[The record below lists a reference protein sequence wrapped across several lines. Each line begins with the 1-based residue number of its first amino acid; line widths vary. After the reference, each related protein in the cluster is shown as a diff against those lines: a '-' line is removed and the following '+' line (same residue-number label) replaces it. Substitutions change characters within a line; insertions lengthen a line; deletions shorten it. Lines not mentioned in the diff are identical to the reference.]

1 VATVVFLI
9 LLAVLL
15 IGVLAYAGLTVYF
28 ADLYTRSKRRR
39 VQGTPADLGLRFQ
52 DVQFLTADQ
61 LTLNGWFLESPG
73 ARATVLL
80 LHDRNGTRADA
91 DHGLLQL
98 QADYVRRGFNVFA
111 FDLRG
116 RGESAG
122 RRDHLGS
129 TERLDLQAAAA
140 YVQRRVGQLPIIL
153 HGFGFGAALAI
164 EGAPGV
170 PDIAGVIADSPV
182 ASMRDLLR
190 HQHRRLPEHLF
201 NASCWVA
208 RRLFDADPYELA
220 PIDAVD
226 RVQVPILFIHAQA
239 DDEVPE
245 SHALNLAAASL
256 NDRHEVWAQ
265 HDHHGHCCYYPQHPR
280 EYMTRCMSFIDRIVP
295 ARILT
300 PLPASASAQ
309 SSSAG

>member
-1 VATVVFLI
+1 MVFLVAFAI
-9 LLAVLL
+9 LVV
-15 IGVLAYAGLTVYF
+15 GVLAYVGTAIYF
-28 ADLYTRSKRRR
+28 ADLYARSKRRR

-80 LHDRNGTRADA
+80 VHDRGGTRADA
-91 DHGLLQL
+91 DHGLLAM

-122 RRDHLGS
+122 RRDHLGT
-129 TERLDLQAAAA
+129 TERLDVQAAIA
-140 YVQRRVGQLPIIL
+140 YVRRRAGQIPIVL

-164 EGAPGV
+164 EATPGV
-170 PDIAGVIADSPV
+170 SEIAGVIADSPV

-190 HQHRRLPEHLF
+190 HQHPRLPEHLF
-201 NASCWVA
+201 NASCWFA
-208 RRLFDADPYELA
+208 RRLFDADPDSLT
-220 PIDAVD
+220 PIDVVD
-226 RVQVPILFIHAQA
+226 HVEVPILFIHAQL

-245 SHALNLAAASL
+245 SHSLNLAAASL
-256 NDRHEVWAQ
+256 NDRHEVWALD
-265 HDHHGHCCYYPQHPR
+265 DHHGHCCYYPQHPLA
-280 EYMTRCMSFIDRIVP
+280 YIDHCMGFIDRIVP
-295 ARILT
+295 ARLLT
-300 PLPASASAQ
+300 PLPDRAAAR